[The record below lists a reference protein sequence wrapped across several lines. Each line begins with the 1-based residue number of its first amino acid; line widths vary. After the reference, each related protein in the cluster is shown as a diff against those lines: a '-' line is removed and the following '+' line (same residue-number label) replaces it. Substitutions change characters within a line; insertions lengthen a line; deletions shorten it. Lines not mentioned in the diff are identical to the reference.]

1 MTTTTLFTTLTFADT
16 ARAIA
21 FLEAVGF
28 TRRAVYTDPADDAVI
43 VHAQY
48 AWGDRGGIMF
58 GSSRAERSQESQGDF
73 EDRVGVGSCYCV
85 VARDADVDDRHARA
99 LAAGATSVQEPM
111 SSDYGGRTC
120 TVRDAEGNQW
130 SFGSYPGE

>member
-1 MTTTTLFTTLTFADT
+1 MTTTTLFTTLTFADPR
-16 ARAIA
+16 RAMA

-28 TRRAVYTDPADDAVI
+28 TRRAVYTDPTDDDVI

-58 GSSRAERSQESQGDF
+58 GSPRDERSQPGQGDF

-85 VARDADVDDRHARA
+85 VATDEDVDDRHAVA

-111 SSDYGGRTC
+111 SPDYGGRTC

-130 SFGSYPGE
+130 TFGSYPGE